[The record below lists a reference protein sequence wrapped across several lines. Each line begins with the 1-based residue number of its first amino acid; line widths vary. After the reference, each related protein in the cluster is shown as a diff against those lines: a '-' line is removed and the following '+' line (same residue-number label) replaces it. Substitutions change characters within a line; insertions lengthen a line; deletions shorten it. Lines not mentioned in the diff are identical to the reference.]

1 LYEAIIN
8 FLLIYLS
15 RLVLFSKY
23 AIFYS
28 AKKNQTKQENMIK
41 VFKVLLKRYNYE
53 NASDDPLF

>member
-1 LYEAIIN
+1 M
-8 FLLIYLS
+8 
-15 RLVLFSKY
+15 LVLFSKY